1 MSPISFT
8 DLTLVAP
15 VLIVSAGALFI
26 LLADV
31 FVQPRAWPRAFA
43 SVMVLLCAVLAMNIY
58 FPPYQGGGTVFAGFV
73 YADVYSW
80 FVSLLILLG
89 TILAILV
96 GMSAI
101 EAEGIESPGEYYSL
115 LLMTTVGALV
125 FATAA
130 ELMTLFIGLE
140 TMSMGLYCLCGSAL
154 KLRRSTESALKY
166 FLLGSFSSAF
176 MLYGI
181 ALLYGLT
188 GSTNLDAISIA
199 LANADTLMSHCALA
213 LLLVGF
219 VFKLG
224 AVPFHFWA
232 PDVYQGAP
240 TPVTAYM
247 ACVVKIAAAAATLRV
262 LWSGFGGQMLFWSG
276 AIWYLAV
283 FTMVIG
289 NLVALRQRSVKRM
302 LAYSSVAHAGYM
314 LVGLLS
320 RGPHY
325 EGGTAILYYLV
336 VYSLMTLGAFAVV
349 QAVSARRSESAHP
362 DDLMY
367 FDGLA
372 SRNPFLA
379 FSMAIFMLGLAG
391 IPPGMAGLLG
401 KFYLFSA
408 AVKAN
413 YVGLAVIG
421 VLCSAVSSFYYLRII
436 VGMYFRPS
444 SVEGDDMLLPQT
456 LVFGSA
462 VALCVLG
469 AIFLGLFPSALYEG
483 AASAMQNF

>member
-1 MSPISFT
+1 MSPVTAKDLAAIS
-8 DLTLVAP
+8 P
-15 VLIVSAGALFI
+15 VLILSAGS
-26 LLADV
+26 LLVLLVDV
-31 FVQPRAWPRAFA
+31 FLQPRNWPRAFGT
-43 SVMVLLCAVLAMNIY
+43 VLVLLVGVLALGLFY
-58 FPPYQGGGTVFAGFV
+58 SPFQTGGTVFGGFV
-73 YADVYSW
+73 YADAFTW
-80 FVSLLILLG
+80 FVSLLILCG
-89 TILAILV
+89 TILSVLV
-96 GMSAI
+96 GMHAL
-101 EAEGIESPGEYYSL
+101 EHEGISAPGEYYAL

-130 ELMTLFIGLE
+130 EFITLFIGLE

-154 KLRRSTESALKY
+154 RSRRSAESALKY
-166 FLLGSFSSAF
+166 FMLGSFSSAI

-188 GSTNLDAISIA
+188 GSTSVEAVADV
-199 LANADTLMSHCALA
+199 LANADTMMGHCALA
-213 LLLVGF
+213 LLLIGF
-219 VFKLG
+219 AFKIG

-247 ACVVKIAAAAATLRV
+247 ACVVKVAAVAAMLRV
-262 LWSGFGGQMLFWSG
+262 MWVGFGGQVLFWSG

-283 FTMVIG
+283 FTMVAG
-289 NLVALRQRSVKRM
+289 NLIALRQRSVKRM

-314 LVGLLS
+314 MVGLLS

-349 QAVSARRSESAHP
+349 QAVSARRSDSPHS
-362 DDLMY
+362 DDISI

-372 SRNPFLA
+372 SRSPFLA
-379 FSMAIFMLGLAG
+379 LCMGIFMLGLAG

-401 KFYLFSA
+401 KFFLFSA

-413 YVGLAVIG
+413 YVGLAIIG
-421 VLCSAVSSFYYLRII
+421 VLCSAVSSYYYLRII
-436 VGMYFRPS
+436 VGMYFR
-444 SVEGDDMLLPQT
+444 EGDKECDYKIMEPSMA
-456 LVFGSA
+456 FGGA
-462 VALCVLG
+462 VVLCLLG
-469 AIFLGLFPSALYEG
+469 AVFFGLFPSALYDG
-483 AASAMQNF
+483 AAAAMQGF